1 MTCLLARTSCCR
13 SAGMRVVALGA
24 GAAASAAHSWPWS
37 LRSSPGMSSWPSLKA
52 AEHNEGAGC
61 GQVSW
66 GQIYPVTGR
75 WTGGAA
81 RSIYSQLRRSGRAC
95 TQHHAGI
102 SPHPLPSSSPAPS
115 STLRAVATAGC
126 CWMTATRLVR
136 VLPSTVLVESVSP
149 DEVLVALPPTATT
162 PVCGGGGS
170 RWVRG
175 CEWAGRLGRGQPGGE
190 PWW

>member
-1 MTCLLARTSCCR
+1 MQHAAFTVSC
-13 SAGMRVVALGA
+13 GA
-24 GAAASAAHSWPWS
+24 VGGLAHSTMQASVP
-37 LRSSPGMSSWPSLKA
+37 R
-52 AEHNEGAGC
+52 
-61 GQVSW
+61 
-66 GQIYPVTGR
+66 
-75 WTGGAA
+75 
-81 RSIYSQLRRSGRAC
+81 
-95 TQHHAGI
+95 
-102 SPHPLPSSSPAPS
+102 PLLSSSPAPS

-175 CEWAGRLGRGQPGGE
+175 C
-190 PWW
+190 